1 MANCTFCQDIVGMPY
16 TCKLCGNKFCS
27 KHRLPENHSCSNIG
41 IYSTPEYKRAKV
53 MKEIEIKEAKGI
65 TSSTSSSYA
74 SDRKSIWST
83 TWSTGNQTGDIAIFA
98 LLLSLV
104 ILIKYPVLE
113 LFILNFLYAFL
124 AGITIF
130 QVRKRIS
137 SEYGITT
144 RFIISP
150 VGIAFTFI
158 LGIIGSRWILI
169 GWFNDDEGDIRD
181 KARIGLYTIGTMVS
195 FVLLSYVIS
204 LFLPFIVTSEF
215 NTALFINI
223 NLSISLVG
231 SRILWLS
238 LMLYLPWRKLDG
250 IYIFQWNRNRY
261 FLGLIGLII
270 LVIVFG

>member
-270 LVIVFG
+270 LVIVFR

>member
-1 MANCTFCQDIVGMPY
+1 MANCTFCQNVVGMPY

-53 MKEIEIKEAKGI
+53 MKEIEIKDAKGV
-65 TSSTSSSYA
+65 SSSYDTA
-74 SDRKSIWST
+74 RGSIWTT
-83 TWSTGNQTGDIAIFA
+83 TWSTGNQTGDIAVFA
-98 LLLSLV
+98 LLLALV
-104 ILIKYPVLE
+104 ILIRFPVLE
-113 LFILNFLYAFL
+113 LFIFNFIYAFL
-124 AGITIF
+124 AGITTF
-130 QVRKRIS
+130 YVRKRIS
-137 SEYGITT
+137 REYGITT

-158 LGIIGSRWILI
+158 LGIIGSGWILI
-169 GWFNDDEGDIRD
+169 GWFNDDEGDIKD

-204 LFLPFIVTSEF
+204 LFLPSIVTSDLSY
-215 NTALFINI
+215 ALIMNI

-238 LMLYLPWRKLDG
+238 LILYLPWRKLDG

-270 LVIVFG
+270 LVIVFGNFLF